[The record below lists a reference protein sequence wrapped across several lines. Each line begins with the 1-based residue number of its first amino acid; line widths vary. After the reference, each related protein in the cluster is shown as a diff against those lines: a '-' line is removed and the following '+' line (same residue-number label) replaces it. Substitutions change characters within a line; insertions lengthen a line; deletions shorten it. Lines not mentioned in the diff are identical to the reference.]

1 MLVQFRFLVVPLL
14 LYSVSPHRSR
24 FATTATSVHP
34 RKNAT
39 NQNVENVEVTE
50 RTRVDEASLLNI
62 LKPFQGVHRLVKLRF
77 IF

>member
-1 MLVQFRFLVVPLL
+1 MLVHFRFLVVPLL
-14 LYSVSPHRSR
+14 LLCFV
-24 FATTATSVHP
+24 TTATSVHP

-39 NQNVENVEVTE
+39 NQNVENVEVTK
-50 RTRVDEASLLNI
+50 RTRLDEASLLNI